1 MANLKENHILI
12 GLGGTGGKILRA
24 FKMRMF
30 EEFPNK
36 EEREKQ
42 PVALLYVD
50 STREMMGIGRADMD
64 VMGQD
69 ASFDENEFLF
79 IKGCDVPNLLDNI
92 DIHPELRGIVNNVT
106 AVRTAI
112 GNLGEAAGQKRR
124 AGRLLFAVNAG
135 KYVEAL
141 QDCYAKCYERSR
153 DTHLNI
159 HIFAGLCGG
168 TGSGSI
174 IDAIVQ
180 ARNIQGWDK
189 AQINV
194 YAMIPEQDLPN
205 SDMNKVGRYY
215 VNGYAAL
222 KELNA
227 LQCGRYI
234 PCDVLS
240 GGAPLNVFNESIK
253 GVANGIVLYSN
264 VNSNGRIVHSF
275 DELPKIVSDY
285 VYSRVFLIN
294 QKASECQD
302 IIRAFNF
309 ENMDG
314 AEFEYDECVSP
325 NEVMN
330 SQELPKVRTKK
341 LYSFGI
347 KRVIYPELRVLKHMT
362 YTIGQNVLYQFRY
375 NNWRPN
381 LGFIDEEIDFD
392 YNTEYLSEDSLR
404 HWMLDEAHL
413 TFEEEVLTVK
423 DGSKYDNFLKEWQSR
438 INDFADFCKDSDCPL
453 TEMSRQME
461 GMFADNFRDEGVRN
475 YFKNKQRSLNQIA
488 RKIRSNIE
496 KELFMKWRDGQIS
509 ITELSQIG
517 KCLTNYVSDGMKKN
531 LDDSINR
538 TKDNVEASNEL
549 LSGILTDWTQVG
561 FFGKFITKKKDDLYV
576 RYQNVL
582 AINLDYRTK
591 IFALDFA
598 CQLAS
603 VLYREIGHMSDD
615 IDSFSKMLS
624 DAIDETNR
632 LISAQQKTN
641 KGLEDMKGAVIEV
654 SEEERMIKYED
665 EIRFDKEGMC
675 NISRQ
680 IREAI
685 LPETEFKNFG
695 DLLTRINEQT
705 IKHAFDVKL
714 SEVIQA
720 KHADLPPSSTKIL
733 GLNILTQ
740 LQQKLGN
747 DERKIRE
754 FAEDIMEQSGAYINL
769 DHNQIISSIRNN
781 DQPGENKI
789 INLSETL
796 ISIPS
801 PEDNPGLKKFA
812 DILKSAFEKQVKKGS
827 KKPKIFMES
836 SRKNELSIITINYA
850 FPMRAITWLAGYKKL
865 YDKYLHTGNANQ
877 DLSHA
882 ILLHSEG
889 LGENLPEIFA
899 KSGAELRKI
908 DEERAL
914 QNIQQ
919 NSQSQAMATS
929 PSVSSAPMP
938 SAVMPSAVMPPM
950 PNATVPPPVQPAEPQ
965 VQMFLYIGGQQYGP
979 YDYKTL
985 KQFVPTGQLTPQT
998 MVWQQGMAAWTPAG
1012 QVSELQGLF
1021 APIAPAPG
1029 MPPMPP
1035 TPGTV
1040 PPPMNM

>member
-1 MANLKENHILI
+1 MATLKTNHILI

-36 EEREKQ
+36 EDREKQ

-69 ASFDENEFLF
+69 ASFGENEFLF
-79 IKGCDVPNLLDNI
+79 IKGCDVPDLLDNI
-92 DIHPELRGIVNNVT
+92 DNHPELRGIVNNVG

-112 GNLGEAAGQKRR
+112 GNLGEAAGQMRR
-124 AGRLLFAVNAG
+124 AGRLLFAVNAR
-135 KYVEAL
+135 KYVDAL
-141 QDCYAKCYERSR
+141 KNCFAKCNERSHNN
-153 DTHLNI
+153 TKQI

-180 ARNIQGWDK
+180 ARNIPGWES

-205 SDMNKVGRYY
+205 SDMDKGRYY
-215 VNGYAAL
+215 ENGYAAL
-222 KELNA
+222 NELNA
-227 LQCGRYI
+227 LQCGRYT

-240 GGAPLNVFNESIK
+240 SGAPLNVFNERFK

-264 VNSNGRIVHSF
+264 VNSNGIIVHSF
-275 DELPKIVSDY
+275 DELPKIVGDFI
-285 VYSRVFLIN
+285 YSRVFLIN
-294 QKASECQD
+294 QEASECHD
-302 IIRAFNF
+302 VVRAFNF
-309 ENMDG
+309 ENMNG

-325 NEVMN
+325 NEVMS
-330 SQELPKVRTKK
+330 SQELPIARTKK
-341 LYSFGI
+341 LYSFGL
-347 KRVIYPELRVLKHMT
+347 KRVIYPESRVLKHMT
-362 YTIGQNVLYQFRY
+362 YTVGQNVLYQFRY

-381 LGFIDEEIDFD
+381 LGFIDEEINFD
-392 YNTEYLSEDSLR
+392 YRAEYLKDDTLS
-404 HWMLDEAHL
+404 HWMLDESHL
-413 TFEEEVLTVK
+413 TLEEEVLSTK
-423 DGSKYDNFLKEWQSR
+423 DGSKYDSFSKEWQSR
-438 INDFADFCKDSDCPL
+438 INDFADFCSESDCPL
-453 TEMSRQME
+453 TEINRQMD
-461 GMFADNFRDEGVRN
+461 GMFAESFRDEGVRN
-475 YFKNKQRSLNQIA
+475 YFNNKLRSLSPIA
-488 RKIRSNIE
+488 KEIRSNIE
-496 KELFMKWRDGQIS
+496 KELFDKWRDGHIS
-509 ITELSQIG
+509 IMELSRIG
-517 KCLTNYVSDGMKKN
+517 ELLANYVATDMKKKLDESYDRTKKN
-531 LDDSINR
+531 LEESDG
-538 TKDNVEASNEL
+538 L
-549 LSGILTDWTQVG
+549 LSDILNDWTQVG
-561 FFGKFITKKKDDLYV
+561 FFGKFVTKKKDDLYV
-576 RYQNVL
+576 EYQNELVN
-582 AINLDYRTK
+582 NLDFRTLLV
-591 IFALDFA
+591 ALDFA
-598 CQLAS
+598 RQLS
-603 VLYREIGHMSDD
+603 SELQREIGHMSED
-615 IDSFSKMLS
+615 INSFSKMLS

-654 SEEERMIKYED
+654 SEEERMMKYEE
-665 EIRFDKEGMC
+665 EIRFDKEGMT

-680 IREAI
+680 LREAI

-695 DLLTRINEQT
+695 DLLTRISEKT

-714 SEVIQA
+714 SEIIQT

-747 DERKIRE
+747 NYQKIQE
-754 FAEDIMEQSGAYINL
+754 FAHDILEQSGAYINL
-769 DHNQIISSIRNN
+769 DRNQIISNIRNN
-781 DQPGENKI
+781 DQPDENKN
-789 INLSETL
+789 INLREVL

-801 PEDNPGLKKFA
+801 PDDNPGLKEFA
-812 DILKSAFEKQVKKGS
+812 EDLKRAFESQVENGV

-850 FPMRAITWLAGYKKL
+850 FPMRAITWLAGYKKR
-865 YDKYLHTGNANQ
+865 YDKYLHTGNVNQ
-877 DLSHA
+877 DLSRA

-899 KSGAELRKI
+899 KSDAELRKN

-914 QNIQQ
+914 QNMQQ
-919 NSQSQAMATS
+919 PVAASS
-929 PSVSSAPMP
+929 PVVSTTMP
-938 SAVMPSAVMPPM
+938 PSVMPPI
-950 PNATVPPPVQPAEPQ
+950 PGVPVPPMQPAEPQ
-965 VQMFLYIGGQQYGP
+965 IQMFLYIGGQQYGP

-985 KQFVPTGQLTPQT
+985 KQFVPTGQLTQQT

-1012 QVSELQGLF
+1012 QVPELQDLF
-1021 APIAPAPG
+1021 APAAPAPV

-1035 TPGTV
+1035 TPGSV
-1040 PPPMNM
+1040 PPTMNM

>member
-1 MANLKENHILI
+1 MATLKTNHILI

-69 ASFDENEFLF
+69 ASFGENEFLF
-79 IKGCDVPNLLDNI
+79 IKGCDVPDLLDNI
-92 DIHPELRGIVNNVT
+92 DNHPELRGIVNNVG

-124 AGRLLFAVNAG
+124 AGRLLFAVNAR
-135 KYVEAL
+135 KYVDAL
-141 QDCYAKCYERSR
+141 KNCFAKCNERS
-153 DTHLNI
+153 HNNSKQI

-180 ARNIQGWDK
+180 ARNISGWES

-194 YAMIPEQDLPN
+194 YAMIPEQDLPKA
-205 SDMNKVGRYY
+205 DMDKGRYY
-215 VNGYAAL
+215 ENGYAAL
-222 KELNA
+222 NELNA
-227 LQCGRYI
+227 LQCGRYN

-240 GGAPLNVFNESIK
+240 SGAPLNVFSERIK
-253 GVANGIVLYSN
+253 GVANGIALYSN
-264 VNSNGRIVHSF
+264 VNSNGRIVDSF
-275 DELPKIVSDY
+275 VELPKIVSDY

-294 QKASECQD
+294 QEASECHD

-314 AEFEYDECVSP
+314 AEFEHDECVSP
-325 NEVMN
+325 NEVMS
-330 SQELPKVRTKK
+330 SQELPIVRTKK
-341 LYSFGI
+341 LYSFGL
-347 KRVIYPELRVLKHMT
+347 KRVIYPEMRVLKHMT
-362 YTIGQNVLYQFRY
+362 YTVGQNVLYQFRY

-381 LGFIDEEIDFD
+381 LGFIDEEINFD
-392 YNTEYLSEDSLR
+392 YRAEYLKDDTLSR
-404 HWMLDEAHL
+404 WMLDEAHL
-413 TFEEEVLTVK
+413 TLEEEVLTAK
-423 DGSKYDNFLKEWQSR
+423 DGSKYDSFSKEWQSR
-438 INDFADFCKDSDCPL
+438 INDFADFCSESDCPL
-453 TEMSRQME
+453 TEMSRQMD
-461 GMFADNFRDEGVRN
+461 GMFAESFRDEGVRN
-475 YFKNKQRSLNQIA
+475 YFNNKLRSLNPIA
-488 RKIRSNIE
+488 REIRGNIE
-496 KELFMKWRDGQIS
+496 KELFNKWRDGHIS
-509 ITELSQIG
+509 IMELSRIG
-517 KCLTNYVSDGMKKN
+517 ELLANYVATDMKKKLDESYDCTKKKLEESDG
-531 LDDSINR
+531 
-538 TKDNVEASNEL
+538 L
-549 LSGILTDWTQVG
+549 LSDILNDWTQVG
-561 FFGKFITKKKDDLYV
+561 FFGKFVTKKKDDLYV
-576 RYQNVL
+576 EYQNELVN
-582 AINLDYRTK
+582 NLDFRTL
-591 IFALDFA
+591 IVALDFA
-598 CQLAS
+598 RQLAS
-603 VLYREIGHMSDD
+603 ELQREIGHMSED
-615 IDSFSKMLS
+615 INSFSKMLS

-641 KGLEDMKGAVIEV
+641 KGLEDMRGAVIEV
-654 SEEERMIKYED
+654 SEEERMMKYEE
-665 EIRFDKEGMC
+665 EIRFDKEGMG

-680 IREAI
+680 LREAI

-695 DLLTRINEQT
+695 DLLTRISEKT
-705 IKHAFDVKL
+705 IKHAFDVRL
-714 SEVIQA
+714 SEIIQT

-747 DERKIRE
+747 NYQKVQE
-754 FAEDIMEQSGAYINL
+754 FAHEILEQSGAYINL
-769 DHNQIISSIRNN
+769 DRNQIISNIRNN
-781 DQPGENKI
+781 DQPDENKN
-789 INLSETL
+789 INLREVL

-801 PEDNPGLKKFA
+801 PDDNPGLKEFA
-812 DILKSAFEKQVKKGS
+812 EDLKRAFESQVENGV

-836 SRKNELSIITINYA
+836 TRKNELSIITINYA
-850 FPMRAITWLAGYKKL
+850 FPMRAITWLAGYKKR

-877 DLSHA
+877 DLSRA

-889 LGENLPEIFA
+889 LGEDLPEIFA
-899 KSGAELRKI
+899 KSDAELRKI
-908 DEERAL
+908 DAERA
-914 QNIQQ
+914 QQ
-919 NSQSQAMATS
+919 NMQQPVISSSS
-929 PSVSSAPMP
+929 PMSSATNSPIG
-938 SAVMPSAVMPPM
+938 MPPM
-950 PNATVPPPVQPAEPQ
+950 PGAPVPPPMQPAEPQ

-1012 QVSELQGLF
+1012 QVAELQGLF
-1021 APIAPAPG
+1021 APAAPAPG

-1035 TPGTV
+1035 TPGSV

>member
-1 MANLKENHILI
+1 MATLKTNHILI

-69 ASFDENEFLF
+69 ASFGENEFLF
-79 IKGCDVPNLLDNI
+79 IKGCDVPDLLDNI
-92 DIHPELRGIVNNVT
+92 DNHPELRGIVNNVG

-124 AGRLLFAVNAG
+124 AGRLLFAVNAR
-135 KYVEAL
+135 KYVDAL
-141 QDCYAKCYERSR
+141 KNCFAKCNERS
-153 DTHLNI
+153 HNNSKQV

-180 ARNIQGWDK
+180 ARNIPGWES

-194 YAMIPEQDLPN
+194 YAMIPEQDLPKA
-205 SDMNKVGRYY
+205 DMDKGRYY
-215 VNGYAAL
+215 ENGYAAL
-222 KELNA
+222 NELNA
-227 LQCGRYI
+227 LQCGRYK
-234 PCDVLS
+234 PCDVLAS
-240 GGAPLNVFNESIK
+240 GAPLNVFSERIK
-253 GVANGIVLYSN
+253 GVANGIALYSN
-264 VNSNGRIVHSF
+264 VNSNGRIVDSF
-275 DELPKIVSDY
+275 VELPKIVSDY

-294 QKASECQD
+294 QEASECHD

-314 AEFEYDECVSP
+314 AEFEHDECVSP
-325 NEVMN
+325 NEVMT
-330 SQELPKVRTKK
+330 SQELPIVRTKK

-347 KRVIYPELRVLKHMT
+347 KRVIYPEMRVLKHMT
-362 YTIGQNVLYQFRY
+362 YTVGQNVLYQFRY
-375 NNWRPN
+375 NNWRSN
-381 LGFIDEEIDFD
+381 LGFIDEEINFD
-392 YNTEYLSEDSLR
+392 YRAEYLKDDTLSR
-404 HWMLDEAHL
+404 WMLDEAHL
-413 TFEEEVLTVK
+413 TLEEEVLTTK
-423 DGSKYDNFLKEWQSR
+423 DGNKYDSFSKEWQGR
-438 INDFADFCKDSDCPL
+438 INDFADFCKDSECPL
-453 TEMSRQME
+453 TEMSRQMD
-461 GMFADNFRDEGVRN
+461 GMFAESFRDEGVRN
-475 YFKNKQRSLNQIA
+475 YFNNKLRSLNPIA
-488 RKIRSNIE
+488 REIRNNIE
-496 KELFMKWRDGQIS
+496 KELFNKWRDGHIS
-509 ITELSQIG
+509 IVELSRIG
-517 KCLTNYVSDGMKKN
+517 ELLATYVATEMKKKLDESFDSTKKKLEESDGLLSAI
-531 LDDSINR
+531 LDD
-538 TKDNVEASNEL
+538 
-549 LSGILTDWTQVG
+549 WTHVG
-561 FFGKFITKKKDDLYV
+561 FLGKFVMKKKDDLYV
-576 RYQNVL
+576 EYQSELTN
-582 AINLDYRTK
+582 NLDFRTLL
-591 IFALDFA
+591 IALDFA
-598 CQLAS
+598 RQLAS
-603 VLYREIGHMSDD
+603 ELMREIGKMSDD
-615 IDSFSKMLS
+615 INSFSKMLS

-641 KGLEDMKGAVIEV
+641 KGLEDMRGAVIEV

-665 EIRFDKEGMC
+665 EIRFDKEGMA

-680 IREAI
+680 LREAI

-695 DLLTRINEQT
+695 DLLTRISEKT

-714 SEVIQA
+714 SDIIQA

-747 DERKIRE
+747 NYQKIQE
-754 FAEDIMEQSGAYINL
+754 FAHEILEQSGAYINL
-769 DHNQIISSIRNN
+769 DRNQIISNIRNN
-781 DQPGENKI
+781 DQPDENKN
-789 INLSETL
+789 INLREVL

-801 PEDNPGLKKFA
+801 PDDNPGLKEFA
-812 DILKSAFEKQVKKGS
+812 DDLERAFESQVENGV

-836 SRKNELSIITINYA
+836 TRKNELSIITINYA
-850 FPMRAITWLAGYKKL
+850 FPMRAISWLAGYKRR

-877 DLSHA
+877 DLSRA

-889 LGENLPEIFA
+889 LGENLPDIFA
-899 KSGAELRKI
+899 KSDAELRKI
-908 DEERAL
+908 DEENAKK
-914 QNIQQ
+914 
-919 NSQSQAMATS
+919 QASAQ
-929 PSVSSAPMP
+929 SSANVGVT
-938 SAVMPSAVMPPM
+938 SASSVQGMPPM
-950 PNATVPPPVQPAEPQ
+950 PGAPVPPPMQPVEPQ

-979 YDYKTL
+979 YDYNTL

-998 MVWQQGMAAWTPAG
+998 MAWQQGMAAWTPAG
-1012 QVSELQGLF
+1012 LIPELQALF
-1021 APIAPAPG
+1021 APPPSPD

-1035 TPGTV
+1035 TPGAV